1 MSMPDL
7 PKSSARHVAIA
18 PSILTADLARLADA
32 VAELEAAGADY
43 VHLDVI
49 DGRFAPNLT
58 IGIPVVEAVARA
70 TRLPLD
76 VHLMIVE
83 PERYVEQFAA
93 AGATLVTVQV
103 EACVHLHRTVEQ
115 IHAAGARAGVALNPA
130 TSLATVEE
138 ILPFADLILVMSVNP
153 GFGGQSFIPTALP
166 KIARLRRMIGESRSS
181 ALIEVDGGIKAG
193 NIRQVVDEGV
203 DIVVAGSAVFSPD
216 HTVAE
221 GLRALR
227 AALR

>member
-1 MSMPDL
+1 MPDL
-7 PKSSARHVAIA
+7 PKPAAGQPAIA
-18 PSILTADLARLADA
+18 PSVLTADLARLAEA
-32 VAELEAAGADY
+32 VAQLEDAGADY
-43 VHLDVI
+43 VHLDVM
-49 DGRFAPNLT
+49 DGCFVPNLSFGMP
-58 IGIPVVEAVARA
+58 IVEAVARA

-93 AGATLVTVQV
+93 AGATVVTVQV
-103 EACVHLHRTVEQ
+103 EATVHLHRLVQQ

-130 TSLATVEE
+130 TPLAAVEE

-153 GFGGQSFIPTALP
+153 GFGGQRFIPTALA
-166 KIARLRRMIGESRSS
+166 KLARLRRMIDLSGST
-181 ALIEVDGGIKAG
+181 AVVEVDGGIKAD
-193 NIRQVVDEGV
+193 NIRDVVAAGA

-227 AALR
+227 APFR